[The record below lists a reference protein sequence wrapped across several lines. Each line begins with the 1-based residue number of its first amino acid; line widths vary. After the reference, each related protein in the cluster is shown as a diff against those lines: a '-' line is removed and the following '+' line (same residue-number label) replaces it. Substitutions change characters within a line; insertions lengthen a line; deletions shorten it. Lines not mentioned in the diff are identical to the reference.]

1 MENFSKLILEK
12 LEPMED
18 PQYQIGIEDFVRLF
32 FNRKTKGNKALMLG
46 VDDTTLIKDFMGVS
60 GEEIIKN
67 AADYLIHLKKVV
79 RKDQEKITFKFRNR
93 NAKPSFEEQQIIKAL
108 FEGCNERQ
116 NLEDAFNKGEI
127 LPLTIRKP
135 VAELLSD
142 LPNAISKLAGEG
154 WFKSITI
161 SSSFES
167 NIGLHSSIDELYI
180 ITQSYFP
187 LIQDVKAIADEE
199 SKTGKCGFWKTFG
212 DEETNPDGFNFVI
225 LNNINDHLQRIFV
238 DLYGLY
244 KERYKI
250 DESNSKILRRV
261 FFVNDKKYTSETRSS
276 ENYSAELVNEIQ
288 SLRNDINELQTEQ
301 RDAELYLYLLERLSK
316 NNRLKELD
324 ALSAF
329 VAESRSICDSIGPAR
344 ANVFD
349 DIGNV
354 LKQFPHD
361 FQQTDNAVGSLKS
374 VVSDKTD
381 RLKKCES
388 FEKVFLSLIDFA
400 EKYLTKEAQKEI
412 VESKDSFANSKSP
425 YLEKKLFGYSKS
437 NKEFE
442 GSLEAFADRI
452 LSWWKRSLQNGL
464 RLPFGENVEEERIR
478 EKLKFEGI
486 GNFSE
491 RFAVPELL
499 ACQFGQ
505 SMMEL
510 ENSSLNLFSGFSALF
525 GQNLH
530 LNKLTDGSYLSEM
543 EKILQKANEKLVFDV
558 SFYDKKFTPY
568 KDDYESHEVVK
579 RLLVEKLKEILEK

>member
-1 MENFSKLILEK
+1 MEEFSKLILEK
-12 LEPMED
+12 LEPIEN
-18 PQYQIGIEDFVRLF
+18 PQYQIGIEDFVRMF
-32 FNRKTKGNKALMLG
+32 FNRKNKGNKALMLG

-60 GEEIIKN
+60 GDEIIKN

-79 RKDQEKITFKFRNR
+79 RKDQERITFKFRHR
-93 NAKPSFEEQQIIKAL
+93 SAKPSFEEQQIIKAL
-108 FEGCNERQ
+108 FDGCNERQ

-199 SKTGKCGFWKTFG
+199 SKTGKRGFWKTFG

-225 LNNINDHLQRIFV
+225 LNNINDHLQRIFI

-250 DESNSKILRRV
+250 DESDSKILRRV

-276 ENYSAELVNEIQ
+276 ENYSVELVNEIQ

-301 RDAELYLYLLERLSK
+301 RDAELYLHLLERLSK

-324 ALSAF
+324 ALSVF
-329 VAESRSICDSIGPAR
+329 VAESRSIGDSIRPSR
-344 ANVFD
+344 ANVFG
-349 DIGNV
+349 DIRNA

-361 FQQTDNAVGSLKS
+361 FRQTDNAVDGLKS

-388 FEKVFLSLIDFA
+388 FEKVFLSSIDFA
-400 EKYLTKEAQKEI
+400 EKYLTKEAQKKI
-412 VESKDSFANSKSP
+412 VETKDSFVNSKNP
-425 YLEKKLFGYSKS
+425 YLEKKLLVYSKS

-442 GSLEAFADRI
+442 KSLKAFADSI

-464 RLPFGENVEEERIR
+464 RLPFGENLEEERIR

-510 ENSSLNLFSGFSALF
+510 ENSSLHLFSGLSALF

-543 EKILQKANEKLVFDV
+543 EKMLQKANEKLVFDV
-558 SFYDKKFTPY
+558 SLYDKKFTPY

>member
-1 MENFSKLILEK
+1 MEDFSKLILEK
-12 LEPMED
+12 LEPIED
-18 PQYQIGIEDFVRLF
+18 PQYQIGIEDFVRMF
-32 FNRKTKGNKALMLG
+32 FNRKNKGNKALMLG

-60 GEEIIKN
+60 GDEIIKN

-79 RKDQEKITFKFRNR
+79 RKDQERITFKFRHR
-93 NAKPSFEEQQIIKAL
+93 SAKPSFEEQQIIKAL
-108 FEGCNERQ
+108 FDGCNERQ

-199 SKTGKCGFWKTFG
+199 SKTRKRGFWKTFG

-225 LNNINDHLQRIFV
+225 LNNINDHLQRIFI

-250 DESNSKILRRV
+250 DESDSKILRRV

-276 ENYSAELVNEIQ
+276 ENYSVELVNEIQ

-301 RDAELYLYLLERLSK
+301 RDAELYLHLLERLSK
-316 NNRLKELD
+316 NNRLKELN
-324 ALSAF
+324 ALSDFA
-329 VAESRSICDSIGPAR
+329 AESRAIGDSIKPSRAR
-344 ANVFD
+344 VFD
-349 DIGNV
+349 DIRDA
-354 LKQFPHD
+354 LKQFPND
-361 FQQTDNAVGSLKS
+361 FRQADNAVDGLKS
-374 VVSDKTD
+374 VVSDKTE
-381 RLKKCES
+381 RLKKCENS
-388 FEKVFLSLIDFA
+388 EKVFQSLIDFA
-400 EKYLTKEAQKEI
+400 EKYFAKEAQKEI
-412 VESKDSFANSKSP
+412 VETKDVFANGREP
-425 YLEKKLFGYSKS
+425 YLEKKLLVYSKS
-437 NKEFE
+437 NKEFDKYIK
-442 GSLEAFADRI
+442 AFADKV
-452 LSWWKRSLQNGL
+452 LSWWKKSLQNSL
-464 RLPFGENVEEERIR
+464 RLPFGENMEEERIR
-478 EKLKFEGI
+478 EKVKFEGV
-486 GNFSE
+486 GNFPE

-510 ENSSLNLFSGFSALF
+510 ENSTLNLFSGLSALF

-543 EKILQKANEKLVFDV
+543 GKMLQNANEKIVFDV
-558 SFYDKKFTPY
+558 SLYDEKFAPY

-579 RLLVEKLKEILEK
+579 RLLIEKLKEILEK